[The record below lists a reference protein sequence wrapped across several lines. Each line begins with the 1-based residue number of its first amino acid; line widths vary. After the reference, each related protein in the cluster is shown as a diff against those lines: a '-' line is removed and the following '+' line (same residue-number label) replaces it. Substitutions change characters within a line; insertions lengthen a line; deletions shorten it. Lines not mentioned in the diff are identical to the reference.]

1 MLPDY
6 FQDQDARF
14 SRAFQLLEAGIA
26 QRAFPG
32 ASVAI
37 THHGKLVASK
47 GIGRFTYDQNSPPVT
62 PGTIYDL
69 ASVTKVVATTA
80 ACMLLY
86 ERGVFRLEQPL
97 VEVLPEFSGHDLRRQ
112 GITFRMIMAHSSGL
126 PGYARLFERA
136 RTRQDL
142 IQEAMRVPLAA
153 APGTRHEYS
162 DIGFILLGIALER
175 LTKQSLDEFCHRE
188 IFSWL
193 GLEHMA
199 FLPPSEWKQ
208 QIPPTVEDRTF
219 RRRIVQGEVH
229 DENAW
234 AMGGVAGH
242 AGCFATALD
251 IAVLADCLLYCKR
264 QMGQSKT
271 VALFTRRESSPAGT
285 SHALGWDTPSPPSQ
299 SGKHFS
305 ASSYGHL
312 GYTGTSLWV
321 DPERQLSV
329 TLLTNRI
336 WPDCSSQK
344 IKQVRPAFH
353 DAVVEALQ

>member
-1 MLPDY
+1 MLPEY
-6 FQDQDARF
+6 FAGQDKHFA
-14 SRAFQLLEAGIA
+14 RAFQVLETGIA
-26 QRAFPG
+26 QKAFPG

-37 THHGKLVASK
+37 THRGKLVALK
-47 GIGRFTYDQNSPPVT
+47 GIGRFTYDANSSTVT
-62 PGTIYDL
+62 QETIYDL

-86 ERGVFRLEQPL
+86 ERGVFRLEQPV
-97 VEVLPEFSGHDLRRQ
+97 VEVLPEFSGHDPRRQ
-112 GITFRMIMAHSSGL
+112 RITFHQLLAHSSGL
-126 PGYARLFERA
+126 PGYVRLFERA
-136 RTRQDL
+136 HTRKDL
-142 IQEAMRVPLAA
+142 IQEALRLPLAA

-162 DIGFILLGIALER
+162 DIGFILLGVALER

-193 GLEHMA
+193 GLDHTA
-199 FLPPSEWKQ
+199 FLPPSEWKPK
-208 QIPPTVEDRTF
+208 IPPSVDDRTF
-219 RRRIVQGEVH
+219 RRHIVQGEVH

-234 AMGGVAGH
+234 VMDGVAGH

-251 IAVLADCLLYCKR
+251 VAIFADCLLYCKR
-264 QMGQSKT
+264 QLGQSKT
-271 VALFTRRESSPAGT
+271 VALFTRRESSPPGT
-285 SHALGWDTPSPPSQ
+285 SQALGWDTPSQPSQ
-299 SGKHFS
+299 SGKYFS

-321 DPERQLSV
+321 DPQRQLSV

-336 WPDCSSQK
+336 WPDCSCQK
-344 IKQVRPAFH
+344 IKQIRPAFH

>member
-1 MLPDY
+1 MLPEH
-6 FQDQDARF
+6 FQDQNARF

-37 THHGKLVASK
+37 THQGKLVALK
-47 GIGRFTYDQNSPPVT
+47 GIGRFTYDQGSPPVT
-62 PGTIYDL
+62 PETIYDL

-86 ERGVFRLEQPL
+86 ERGVFQLEQPL

-112 GITFRMIMAHSSGL
+112 AITFRMMLAHSSGL
-126 PGYARLFERA
+126 PGYVRLFERA
-136 RTRQDL
+136 RTRKDL

-162 DIGFILLGIALER
+162 DIGFILLGVALER

-193 GLEHMA
+193 GLECMA

-208 QIPPTVEDRTF
+208 KIPPTVDDRTF
-219 RRRIVQGEVH
+219 RRRVVQGEVH

-234 AMGGVAGH
+234 VMDGVAGH

-251 IAVLADCLLYCKR
+251 VAVLADCLLYCKR

-271 VALFTRRESSPAGT
+271 VALFTCRESTPPGT

-299 SGKHFS
+299 SGKYFS

-321 DPERQLSV
+321 DPQRQLSV

-344 IKQVRPAFH
+344 IKQIRPAFH
-353 DAVVEALQ
+353 DAVVEALP